1 MKAAGVLLLTAAA
14 AWAQAPA
21 QAAAWITPSDK
32 PAVSQTNLTEL
43 EKELDKKIST
53 VGGNQPVM
61 LLGNA
66 RALYLQGFGVVVTQ
80 EISLVQTP
88 FPSPFR
94 PPMTPQEAAQTR
106 QRKLDRMPLAR
117 QTVREM
123 WTLAASKLAP
133 LPDEEQIVVAERLL
147 YQSWEDT
154 RGLPAVILVRATH
167 KDGLA
172 GHLQVEEQ

>member
-1 MKAAGVLLLTAAA
+1 MKPAALLLLAAAA
-14 AWAQAPA
+14 AWAQAPVR
-21 QAAAWITPSDK
+21 AAAWINASDK
-32 PAVSQTNLTEL
+32 PVVSVMTMTDV
-43 EKELDKKIST
+43 EKLLDKKMLSI
-53 VGGNQPVM
+53 GGNQPVM

-66 RALYLQGFGVVVTQ
+66 RGLYLDGFGVVLTQ

-94 PPMTPQEAAQTR
+94 PPITPQETARTH
-106 QRKLDRMPLAR
+106 QRKLERLPLAR

-123 WTLAASKLAP
+123 WTLAASTLGS
-133 LPDEEQIVVAERLL
+133 LPENEQIVVAERLL

-154 RGLPAVILVRATH
+154 KGLPAVILVRATR

-172 GHLQVEEQ
+172 GNLQVEEQ

>member
-1 MKAAGVLLLTAAA
+1 MKPAAVLLLAAAGV
-14 AWAQAPA
+14 WAQAPA
-21 QAAAWITPSDK
+21 QAASWVNPSEK
-32 PAVSQTNLTEL
+32 PAVSLMTTAEL

-66 RALYLQGFGVVVTQ
+66 RALYVEGFGVVVTQ

-94 PPMTPQEAAQTR
+94 PPITPQETAQTHR
-106 QRKLDRMPLAR
+106 RKLDRLPLAR

-123 WTLAASKLAP
+123 WTLAAMKLST
-133 LPDEEQIVVAERLL
+133 LPDNEQIVVAERLL
-147 YQSWEDT
+147 YESWEDT
-154 RGLPAVILVRATH
+154 KGLPGVILVRATR
-167 KDGLA
+167 KDGLS
-172 GHLQVEEQ
+172 GNLQLEEQ